1 VDAGRDGD
9 AGPDDWAAAPD
20 PIDELSCAEATLA
33 VLQHVLRGL
42 HSSDLTRQ
50 TPCSEYTVAQLADH
64 LLTGMTRI
72 GTAAGAQMPERD
84 LDAALETQ
92 VADAADAV
100 LEAWR
105 RKGLEGTVG
114 LASTQLPA
122 TAAVG
127 ILSVEFLVH
136 AWDFAVATDRHV
148 VVSEP
153 VCNYVQGL
161 AAKIVTPQLR
171 AGRFAEAVAT
181 AADVDALDRLIA
193 FTGRQPAVVQTA
205 AN

>member
-1 VDAGRDGD
+1 M
-9 AGPDDWAAAPD
+9 
-20 PIDELSCAEATLA
+20 
-33 VLQHVLRGL
+33 
-42 HSSDLTRQ
+42 
-50 TPCSEYTVAQLADH
+50 AQPTDH
-64 LLTGMTRI
+64 LLMGMTRI

-84 LDAALETQ
+84 LDAALEAQ
-92 VADAADAV
+92 VADAGDAV
-100 LEAWR
+100 LEASR
-105 RKGLEGTVG
+105 RKGLDGTVE

-136 AWDFAVATDRHV
+136 AWDFAMATDRHV

-153 VCNYVQGL
+153 VCDYVRGL
-161 AAKIVTPQLR
+161 AGKIVTPQLR
-171 AGRFAEAVAT
+171 AGRFAELVAT
-181 AADVDALDRLIA
+181 PADVAALDRLIA

>member
-1 VDAGRDGD
+1 
-9 AGPDDWAAAPD
+9 
-20 PIDELSCAEATLA
+20 
-33 VLQHVLRGL
+33 
-42 HSSDLTRQ
+42 
-50 TPCSEYTVAQLADH
+50 
-64 LLTGMTRI
+64 
-72 GTAAGAQMPERD
+72 MPQRD
-84 LDAALETQ
+84 LDAPLETQ

-105 RKGLEGTVG
+105 RKGVEGTVE

-122 TAAVG
+122 AAAVG

-136 AWDFAVATDRHV
+136 AWDFAMATDRHV

-153 VCNYVQGL
+153 VCDYVQGL

-171 AGRFAEAVAT
+171 AGRFADAVT
-181 AADVDALDRLIA
+181 TSADIGALDRLIA
-193 FTGRQPAVVQTA
+193 FTGRQPAVVQTS